1 METATKVE
9 IHYDAYRYEMSIK
22 QWNKKTELLKSIDH
36 ELKKHFPAMKIKID
50 SLFPYPEV
58 ELYKLVEKKYA
69 QNNPMGLSG
78 IKLAELHE
86 IDFRYLL
93 NNQMFEYHKM
103 IDLKKPTKADHTFYA
118 ETKDEIHKLEKCQAF
133 IESIKELSGKE
144 TFNMSEQHQ
153 IRHLTKGSIKAGRN
167 STIIPNVTY
176 IKDAV

>member
-22 QWNKKTELLKSIDH
+22 HWNRRTELLKSIDH
-36 ELKKHFPAMKIKID
+36 EIKKYFPGMKIKID

-86 IDFRYLL
+86 MDFRNLL
-93 NNQMFEYHKM
+93 NNQLFEYHKM
-103 IDLKKPTKADHTFYA
+103 IDMKKKIAILIPCFNEEKTIEKILY
-118 ETKDEIHKLEKCQAF
+118 KKSEIAFKEFQKIIKRKKNYSYKL
-133 IESIKELSGKE
+133 
-144 TFNMSEQHQ
+144 NY
-153 IRHLTKGSIKAGRN
+153 
-167 STIIPNVTY
+167 V
-176 IKDAV
+176 